1 MKKDKDVKSENGQ
14 KIFKKKS
21 KKGKGFKSEKN
32 KRFKKWKRTN
42 DLKSEKGRKIWN
54 GNDELTHSIWR
65 GLILTTVFEFE
76 AFKRKKQFLA
86 LLIERIKFWR
96 QKLVWA
102 QELHSQERIC
112 KLFFE
117 TSFSENSSSNSFQT
131 RNWLL
136 TISDSKVCSLQ
147 KRSDNWNVW
156 FVLLKNISLYKSRRR
171 IFH

>member
-1 MKKDKDVKSENGQ
+1 MKKDE
-14 KIFKKKS
+14 
-21 KKGKGFKSEKN
+21 
-32 KRFKKWKRTN
+32 RFKKWKRTKDMKWEWWVDTFN
-42 DLKSEKGRKIWN
+42 LEGADSDYSLWVWSFQKK
-54 GNDELTHSIWR
+54 
-65 GLILTTVFEFE
+65 
-76 AFKRKKQFLA
+76 KRQFLA

-102 QELHSQERIC
+102 QELHSQEIIC

>member
-1 MKKDKDVKSENGQ
+1 MKKDE
-14 KIFKKKS
+14 
-21 KKGKGFKSEKN
+21 
-32 KRFKKWKRTN
+32 RFKKWKRTK
-42 DLKSEKGRKIWN
+42 DLKWEWWVDTFNLEGADSDYSLWVWSFQKK
-54 GNDELTHSIWR
+54 
-65 GLILTTVFEFE
+65 
-76 AFKRKKQFLA
+76 KKQFLA

-156 FVLLKNISLYKSRRR
+156 FVLLKNISLSKSRRR
-171 IFH
+171 IFHEHY

>member
-1 MKKDKDVKSENGQ
+1 MKKDE
-14 KIFKKKS
+14 
-21 KKGKGFKSEKN
+21 
-32 KRFKKWKRTN
+32 RFKKWKRTK
-42 DLKSEKGRKIWN
+42 DLKWEWWVDTFNLEGADSDYSLWVWSFQKK
-54 GNDELTHSIWR
+54 
-65 GLILTTVFEFE
+65 
-76 AFKRKKQFLA
+76 KRQFLA

>member
-1 MKKDKDVKSENGQ
+1 MKKDE
-14 KIFKKKS
+14 
-21 KKGKGFKSEKN
+21 
-32 KRFKKWKRTN
+32 RFKKWKRTK
-42 DLKSEKGRKIWN
+42 DLKWEWWVDTFNLEGADSDYSLWVWSFQKK
-54 GNDELTHSIWR
+54 
-65 GLILTTVFEFE
+65 
-76 AFKRKKQFLA
+76 KKQFLA

>member
-1 MKKDKDVKSENGQ
+1 MKKDE
-14 KIFKKKS
+14 
-21 KKGKGFKSEKN
+21 
-32 KRFKKWKRTN
+32 RFKKWKRTK
-42 DLKSEKGRKIWN
+42 DLKWEWWVDTFNLEGADSDYSLWVWSFQKK
-54 GNDELTHSIWR
+54 
-65 GLILTTVFEFE
+65 
-76 AFKRKKQFLA
+76 KRQFLA

-156 FVLLKNISLYKSRRR
+156 FVLLKNISLFKTRRR
-171 IFH
+171 IFHWHH

>member
-1 MKKDKDVKSENGQ
+1 MEKDEW
-14 KIFKKKS
+14 
-21 KKGKGFKSEKN
+21 
-32 KRFKKWKRTN
+32 FKKWKRTK
-42 DLKSEKGRKIWN
+42 DLKWEWWVDTFN
-54 GNDELTHSIWR
+54 LE
-65 GLILTTVFEFE
+65 GLILTTVFKFE
-76 AFKRKKQFLA
+76 AFKRKKKQFLA

-147 KRSDNWNVW
+147 KRSNNWNVW
-156 FVLLKNISLYKSRRR
+156 FVLLKNISLSKSRRR
-171 IFH
+171 IFHEHH

>member
-1 MKKDKDVKSENGQ
+1 MKKDE
-14 KIFKKKS
+14 
-21 KKGKGFKSEKN
+21 
-32 KRFKKWKRTN
+32 RFKKWKRTK
-42 DLKSEKGRKIWN
+42 DLKWEWWVDTFNLEGADSDYSLWVWSFQKKKNSCFVSRK
-54 GNDELTHSIWR
+54 
-65 GLILTTVFEFE
+65 
-76 AFKRKKQFLA
+76 
-86 LLIERIKFWR
+86 KFWR

-102 QELHSQERIC
+102 QELHSQEIIC

-156 FVLLKNISLYKSRRR
+156 FVLLKNISLFKTRRR
-171 IFH
+171 IFHWHH

>member
-1 MKKDKDVKSENGQ
+1 MKKDE
-14 KIFKKKS
+14 
-21 KKGKGFKSEKN
+21 
-32 KRFKKWKRTN
+32 RFKKWKRTKDMKWEWWVDTFN
-42 DLKSEKGRKIWN
+42 LEGADSDYSLWVWSFQKK
-54 GNDELTHSIWR
+54 
-65 GLILTTVFEFE
+65 
-76 AFKRKKQFLA
+76 KRQFLA

>member
-1 MKKDKDVKSENGQ
+1 MEKDEW
-14 KIFKKKS
+14 
-21 KKGKGFKSEKN
+21 
-32 KRFKKWKRTN
+32 FKKWKRTK
-42 DLKSEKGRKIWN
+42 DLKWEWWVDTFN
-54 GNDELTHSIWR
+54 LE
-65 GLILTTVFEFE
+65 GLILTTVFKFE
-76 AFKRKKQFLA
+76 AFKRKKKQFLA

-131 RNWLL
+131 RNWVL

-156 FVLLKNISLYKSRRR
+156 FVLLKNISLSKSRRR